1 MSFFNLSKFGR
12 PMLRHIDK
20 NPFNEDYGG
29 DGEPFPPPGTELMI
43 TETGIFMITE
53 TLSQFMITE

>member
-1 MSFFNLSKFGR
+1 
-12 PMLRHIDK
+12 MLRHIDK